1 MIGEYVTFQLDKCT
15 GCAHCV
21 KACPTRA
28 IRIRDHKAVH
38 HPDLCIGC
46 GECLRVC
53 PEGVIQSNVESRFPI
68 DKDKT
73 NAAIISP
80 ALYSQFPETMPCD
93 VLRAVKEMGFDHVVD
108 LSFHLEMFQFAVE
121 RFIAQNRQT
130 RQAPFPLISPICPV
144 VIRLIALKHPTL
156 LDNIL
161 PIRRPAVMI
170 ADDVRKKLQ
179 SIHRITASETEIF
192 HITPCPSKALS
203 QEMVLKDEI
212 GSVDRTI
219 GINAV
224 YPELCK
230 HVENIRERELDI
242 YDTDPF
248 ANIPNARGPMWSKS
262 GGEINPLRDEGLL
275 AVSGL
280 REVRNCLERIEMGVF
295 DDMNYIELR
304 VCPQGCLGGPLTAV
318 DRHMAKQ
325 TVQKLVR
332 TFGVNRRLPPYKLQR
347 LYDSGWFFA
356 NIRPSDFTDYYPDQR
371 PALTI
376 DQMQEIENLVSL
388 LPGIDCAVCGAP
400 DCRTFA
406 EDVVRGR
413 AKRSDCFRLREIDN
427 DPAPEQQDT

>member
-28 IRIRDHKAVH
+28 IRIRKARAVH
-38 HPDLCIGC
+38 YPELCIGC

-53 PEGVIQSNVESRFPI
+53 PEGVIQSNVESSFPL

-73 NAAIISP
+73 TAAIISP
-80 ALYSQFPETMPCD
+80 VLYSQFSDTMPCD
-93 VLRAVKEMGFDHVVD
+93 VLRAVKRMGFDHVVD

-121 RFIAQNRQT
+121 QFIAQNRES
-130 RQAPFPLISPICPV
+130 RRARFPLISPICPV

-156 LDNIL
+156 LDNIV

-170 ADDVRKKLQ
+170 GEDVRDKLQ
-179 SIHRITASETEIF
+179 SMYNITASEIEIS

-203 QEMVLKDEI
+203 QEMLIKDES

-224 YPELCK
+224 YPDLCK
-230 HVENIRERELDI
+230 HVEKIREMELDI

-280 REVRNCLERIEMGVF
+280 QEVRRCLEKIEMGIF

-318 DRHMAKQ
+318 DRHVAKRA
-325 TVQKLVR
+325 VYKLVR
-332 TFGVNRRLPPYKLQR
+332 TFGVNRRLSPYKLQR
-347 LYDSGWFFA
+347 LYERGRFFS
-356 NIRPSDFTDYYPDQR
+356 NIRPSEFSDYFPDQR
-371 PALTI
+371 PTMTI
-376 DQMQEIENLVSL
+376 DQMQEIEDLLAL
-388 LPGIDCAVCGAP
+388 LPGIDCAVCGSP

-406 EDVVRGR
+406 EDVVRGI
-413 AKRSDCFRLREIDN
+413 AKRSDCFKLREIDN
-427 DPAPEQQDT
+427 SRAHGPQDT